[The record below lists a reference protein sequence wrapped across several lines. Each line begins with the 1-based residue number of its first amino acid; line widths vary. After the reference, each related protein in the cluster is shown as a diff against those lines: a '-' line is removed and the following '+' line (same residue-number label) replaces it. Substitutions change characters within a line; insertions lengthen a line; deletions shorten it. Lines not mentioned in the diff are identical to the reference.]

1 MKEEDNLTDF
11 ELFSHYFFYDEVLD
25 LVFNRV
31 TRARASAFNVA
42 GFINEVDDRVIS
54 FRGKDYRGHRIAYLL
69 QKGKWPDGY
78 LCADE
83 AYLGNS
89 TGCRN
94 VTYHQGRQ
102 RFILQLTDR
111 DGTSRYCGAFLT
123 VKAAAAAKERLLKT
137 PEFMRN

>member
-1 MKEEDNLTDF
+1 MDNEDNLTDF
-11 ELFSHYFFYDEVLD
+11 ELFSHYFFYDKTLD

-42 GFINEVDDRVIS
+42 GFINEFDDRVIS
-54 FRGKDYRGHRIAYLL
+54 FRGKDYRGHRVAYLL
-69 QKGKWPDGY
+69 NHGRWPDGY

-83 AYLGNS
+83 AYLCNS

-94 VTYHQGRQ
+94 VSFDKRKQK
-102 RFILQLTDR
+102 FVLNLIDR
-111 DGTSRYCGAFLT
+111 DGNSRYCGAFLT
-123 VKAAAAAKERLLKT
+123 VKAAAAAKERLLQT